1 MSADQRGFTLM
12 EMVVAIVIISVGL
25 AGLLLAFSTAV
36 RSSADPLVQ
45 KQMIAIAE
53 EMLEEVLLKPHAIS
67 GVAPANALSN
77 CGTVAAS
84 RVAFDDVR
92 DYHHYQTQGVCD
104 IDGVAV
110 TGLEAYR
117 VSVSVSSAVWE
128 GVADT
133 LQVRVDVTRG
143 ADTFTL
149 IGRRTPYAT

>member
-45 KQMIAIAE
+45 KQLIAIAE
-53 EMLEEVLLKPHAIS
+53 EMLEEVLLKPHAVA
-67 GVAPANALSN
+67 GVAPANALVN
-77 CGTVAAS
+77 CGAAGAS

-92 DYHHYQTQGVCD
+92 DYHQYQTQGVCD

-117 VSVSVSSAVWE
+117 VTVSVSAATWE
-128 GVADT
+128 GVDDT

-143 ADTFTL
+143 TDTFTL

>member
-53 EMLEEVLLKPHAIS
+53 EMLEEVLLKPHAVA
-67 GVAPANALSN
+67 GVAPANALVN
-77 CGTVAAS
+77 CGAAGAS

-92 DYHHYQTQGVCD
+92 DYHQYRTQGVCD

-117 VSVSVSSAVWE
+117 VTVSVSAATWE
-128 GVADT
+128 GVDDT

-143 ADTFTL
+143 TDTFTL